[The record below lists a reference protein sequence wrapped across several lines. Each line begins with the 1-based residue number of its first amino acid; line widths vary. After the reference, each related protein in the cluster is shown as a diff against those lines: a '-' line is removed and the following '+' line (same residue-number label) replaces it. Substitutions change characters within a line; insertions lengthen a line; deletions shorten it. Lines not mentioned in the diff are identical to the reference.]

1 MAREAD
7 DDMDEEG
14 AVVLDGLVFF
24 RCCFWRGLE
33 KKEGKGEEGGW

>member
-7 DDMDEEG
+7 DDMEEEG

-24 RCCFWRGLE
+24 SLLFFERFG
-33 KKEGKGEEGGW
+33 KKRRER